1 MSFKGYCRECGL
13 LTWISGRVPVCESCD
28 KSRMRARRIG
38 TVEKALSLPEGED
51 MIERSPEDLEADDV

>member
-1 MSFKGYCRECGL
+1 
-13 LTWISGRVPVCESCD
+13 
-28 KSRMRARRIG
+28 MRARRIG